1 MKKILALLL
10 PLMLAACGPVL
21 GALMTAGAPPP
32 QAPPQ
37 VQAISRNALDFALN
51 SFDAAL
57 YGLDWAMDAKKIVP
71 GSDNAKRI
79 AAAGRKVMGFLGVA
93 DAAAK
98 LGNSATYED
107 AFANARN
114 ALSEFR
120 SLAGMQATA
129 SAWLAAAEQPPL
141 TKAGRLRIIRRLE
154 TPSTI

>member
-1 MKKILALLL
+1 MKKLIALLL
-10 PLMLAACGPVL
+10 PFALCACGLAPMLL
-21 GALMTAGAPPP
+21 GAAAGPPP

-37 VQAISRNALDFALN
+37 VQAISRSALDFALN

-57 YGLDWAMDAKKIVP
+57 YGLDWAMDARKIVP

-93 DAAAK
+93 DAAAR

-107 AFANARN
+107 AFANAKG

-120 SLAGMQATA
+120 TLAGMTPTSTA
-129 SAWLAAAEQPPL
+129 LRALDGRPL
-141 TKAGRLRIIRRLE
+141 TNAERLAIIRRLE
-154 TPSTI
+154 TPATI